1 MGKVAYELALPPQ
14 MSNVHNVFHVSMLK
28 KYYPDSNCVIE
39 YEPLDIQA
47 DLSYVEQ
54 PVKILDRQ
62 EKTLRN
68 KKVVLVKVL
77 WRNPKV
83 EESTW
88 ELERDMLDRYPH
100 LFS

>member
-1 MGKVAYELALPPQ
+1 M
-14 MSNVHNVFHVSMLK
+14 
-28 KYYPDSNCVIE
+28 IE

-47 DLSYVEQ
+47 DLTFVEQ

-62 EKTLRN
+62 EKILRN
-68 KKVVLVKVL
+68 KKVVLVRVL

-88 ELERDMLDRYPH
+88 ELESDMLERYPQ